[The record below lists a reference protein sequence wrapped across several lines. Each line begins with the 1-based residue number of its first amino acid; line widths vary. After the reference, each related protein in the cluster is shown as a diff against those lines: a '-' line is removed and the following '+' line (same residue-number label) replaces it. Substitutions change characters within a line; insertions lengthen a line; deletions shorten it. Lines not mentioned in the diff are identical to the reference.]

1 MAVPARVPS
10 LSALPWPAL
19 FLLSMWLATFP
30 GPAGAGEAVDF
41 PQAVA
46 RALKGNPYVAAAGYD
61 HAAAREDVRAARG
74 NYLPGLTFGHR
85 FVRTNIPAEA
95 FALTL
100 NQGQLTAADF
110 ANVDNFN
117 NPPPRNDF
125 ITTFTLEQP
134 VFAPAAYLGYKMA
147 QSEADAKGL
156 DLSRTREEAVYQ
168 VLAAYLDV
176 LTAKSY
182 VSVADQGLS
191 DAREHRR
198 TAESLEASGMGLA
211 SDVLRAKVFVAS
223 AEGAR
228 VTAESRLEVAQ
239 RGLSLAM
246 GETAA
251 RPVDVSGPP
260 PEFPDTGSL
269 EELQAAVAARGDLR
283 AVSMRVANAGNNE
296 SLRNAEYLPTIGLFG
311 AYQLDAESNPFEVDH
326 RSWKVGVGLSWNVFD
341 GLRREAGVS
350 RASSERRKAEE
361 QYRGER
367 DNAAFQVAKAYLG
380 VREAQRRSEIARAAV
395 AAAEEGLR
403 LIRTRY
409 ENHLARSLDVLD
421 AQTALHQARADAV
434 KAENDVRHSRARL
447 MYVSGTLLSWAAP
460 GEKEG
465 RP

>member
-1 MAVPARVPS
+1 MAVPARAPS
-10 LSALPWPAL
+10 RSALPWPAL
-19 FLLSMWLATFP
+19 FLLSTMLATFP
-30 GPAGAGEAVDF
+30 GPAGAVESVDF

-46 RALKGNPYVAAAGYD
+46 RALMGNPYVAAAGFG
-61 HAAAREDVRAARG
+61 HASAQEDVRTARG
-74 NYLPGLTFGHR
+74 LYLPGLTFGHR

-100 NQGQLTAADF
+100 NQGKLTAADF

-182 VSVADQGLS
+182 VSVTEQGLS

-198 TAESLEASGMGLA
+198 TAELLEASGMGLA
-211 SDVLRAKVFVAS
+211 SDVLRARVFVAS

-251 RPVDVSGPP
+251 RPVD
-260 PEFPDTGSL
+260 
-269 EELQAAVAARGDLR
+269 A
-283 AVSMRVANAGNNE
+283 
-296 SLRNAEYLPTIGLFG
+296 
-311 AYQLDAESNPFEVDH
+311 
-326 RSWKVGVGLSWNVFD
+326 
-341 GLRREAGVS
+341 
-350 RASSERRKAEE
+350 
-361 QYRGER
+361 
-367 DNAAFQVAKAYLG
+367 
-380 VREAQRRSEIARAAV
+380 
-395 AAAEEGLR
+395 
-403 LIRTRY
+403 
-409 ENHLARSLDVLD
+409 
-421 AQTALHQARADAV
+421 
-434 KAENDVRHSRARL
+434 
-447 MYVSGTLLSWAAP
+447 
-460 GEKEG
+460 
-465 RP
+465 